1 MQWRNGDVA
10 FQSPTIYI
18 KEQRQNDINTNESVI
33 LDANATADDNKLQC

>member
-18 KEQRQNDINTNESVI
+18 KKQKQNDMNTNESVI
-33 LDANATADDNKLQC
+33 PNATADDNKLQC